1 MKYSVYFYTR
11 IFIFHLSKQQSKLV
25 AVPWDS
31 VKDNRKSWVVRKG
44 HEQVRF
50 CRSEIDNNSFTMQ
63 KDKERVLTLQSF
75 QARDTY
81 RHLIENG
88 YKLGR

>member
-1 MKYSVYFYTR
+1 MPKE
-11 IFIFHLSKQQSKLV
+11 QSKLV

-31 VKDNRKSWVVRKG
+31 IKDTRKSWVLKKG
-44 HEQVRF
+44 GEQIRF
-50 CRSEIDNNSFTMQ
+50 GRCELDSNSFTIQ
-63 KDKERVLTLQSF
+63 KDKERTLTVQSF

-81 RHLIENG
+81 RLLIEKG